1 MERFVPPLLLALPP
15 LRQQPADWNLMTA
28 RQLIVWL
35 AIGAP
40 LVGPT
45 LEAQS
50 AQAISIQVSGL
61 YNGVYGN
68 VFDSLQ
74 NGYGAEGQIRYTP
87 GALSIG
93 AGFQYT
99 THGIKGRTENARLY
113 GGFLE
118 PRYRIHTGSNVLAP
132 YLSARLSLLKV
143 GFSGGD
149 LTLSSSFIQVNGGGG
164 LLYRLGPRLN
174 LDVGATFGY
183 NRLGDGTL
191 RSEAFETEAPVR
203 SSSGSNLI
211 LRVGFAVGLGG

>member
-1 MERFVPPLLLALPP
+1 VLALTVF
-15 LRQQPADWNLMTA
+15 ASS
-28 RQLIVWL
+28 
-35 AIGAP
+35 
-40 LVGPT
+40 T
-45 LEAQS
+45 LPAQS
-50 AQAISIQVSGL
+50 AQAVSVQVSAL
-61 YNGVYGN
+61 YNGVYRD

-74 NGYGAEGQIRYTP
+74 NGYGAEAQIRYTP

-99 THGIKGRTENARLY
+99 SHSIRSRSENIRLY

-164 LLYRLGPRLN
+164 VLYRLGPRVN
-174 LDVGATFGY
+174 LDLGGTFGY
-183 NRLGDGTL
+183 NRLGQGTL
-191 RSEAFETEAPVR
+191 RSKANQTEAFVGA
-203 SSSGSNLI
+203 SSGSNLV
-211 LRVGFAVGLGG
+211 LRLGFALGIGG